1 MKKMRWKIF
10 LLLCL
15 LGFQVPSIG
24 LGQGRGYPEIGGRR
38 ELFVDHFLIEKLEN
52 ARLALHAPM
61 DAGEVLKF
69 DAAWE
74 GPFSGYSTIIKDGD
88 TYRLYYRG
96 RPNFGRDGNPEE
108 VTCYAESQDGIH
120 FRKPQLGLYEVQ
132 GTKDNNIILAGQAPV
147 HHNFCPFLDGRLGVA
162 KERRF
167 KALGGTRSSGLIAYI
182 SGDGIHWHKLQD
194 KPVITKGAFDSQN
207 VAFWSEAEQCYLC
220 YFRIFSDGFRS
231 ISRTTSKDFVKW
243 TEPKEM
249 SYGDTPREHLYTN
262 QTHPYYR
269 ASHIYM
275 ATAAR
280 FCPGRQV
287 ITQQQAKELKVLPH
301 YFKDCSDAVLLSSR
315 GGYQYD
321 RTFLEG
327 FIRPGIGLS
336 NWTSRCNYPAL
347 NVVETSPEEM
357 SIYVQHEYAQPT
369 AHLRRYVLRPDGF
382 ASVYAPYSTGTLITK
397 PFRFAGKKL
406 SLNFATSAPG
416 YIKVEIQTTDGKA
429 ISGYSLGESR
439 ELIGNFLD
447 RAANWK
453 SGSDVSKLT
462 GQAIRLKFQLK
473 DAHLY
478 SMQFQDE

>member
-1 MKKMRWKIF
+1 MYRKYF
-10 LLLCL
+10 LFVCLVCL
-15 LGFQVPSIG
+15 LITAIG
-24 LGQGRGYPEIGGRR
+24 LGQGGSYPEIGGRR
-38 ELFVDHFLIEKLEN
+38 ELFVDHFLIEQLEN
-52 ARLALHAPM
+52 ARLVLHQPV
-61 DAGEVLKF
+61 DGGEVLKF
-69 DAAWE
+69 DAPWE
-74 GPFSGYSTIIKDGD
+74 GPFSGYCTIIKDGG

-96 RPNFGRDGNPEE
+96 RPNFGRDGDPEE

-120 FRKPQLGLYEVQ
+120 FRKPNLGLFEVQ
-132 GTKDNNIILAGQAPV
+132 GTKANNIILAGQAPV
-147 HHNFCPFLDGRLGVA
+147 HHNFCPFLDGRPGV
-162 KERRF
+162 KPEERF
-167 KALGGTRSSGLIAYI
+167 KALGGTRTSGLMAYV
-182 SGDGIHWHKLQD
+182 SGDGVRWKILQE

-207 VAFWSEAEQCYLC
+207 VAFWSESEQCYLS
-220 YFRIFSDGFRS
+220 YFRIFSGGFRS
-231 ISRTTSKDFVKW
+231 ISRTTSQDFVHW
-243 TEPKEM
+243 TEPREM

-269 ASHIYM
+269 APHIYV

-287 ITQQQAKELKVLPH
+287 ITQKQAKELKVLPH

-347 NVVETSPEEM
+347 NVVATSPKEM

-369 AHLRRYVLRPDGF
+369 AHLRRYTLRPDGF
-382 ASVYAPYSTGTLITK
+382 VSVYAPYSTGTLLTK
-397 PFRFAGKKL
+397 PFRFTGKKL

-416 YIKVEIQTTDGKA
+416 YIKVEIQTAEGKA

-439 ELIGNFLD
+439 ELVGNFLD
-447 RAANWK
+447 RAVVWK
-453 SGSDVSKLT
+453 SGSDVSQLA
-462 GQAIRLKFQLK
+462 GQAVRLKFELK

-478 SMQFQDE
+478 SLQFREE